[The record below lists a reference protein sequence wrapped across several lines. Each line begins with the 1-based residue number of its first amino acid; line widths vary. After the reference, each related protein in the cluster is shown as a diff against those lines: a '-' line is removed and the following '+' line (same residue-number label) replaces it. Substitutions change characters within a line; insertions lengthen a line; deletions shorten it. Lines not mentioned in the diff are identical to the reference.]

1 MFDEIRI
8 QGEKLEELE
17 SETKRRNHDAD
28 VLEENRA
35 IEITQ
40 IKGQI
45 VSLVTS
51 GKLRDEKVRMPG
63 CTSVLLVDMA
73 DADADVLRL
82 LLGLDASR
90 RS

>member
-8 QGEKLEELE
+8 QGEKLDELE

-28 VLEENRA
+28 VLEQNRV

-51 GKLRDEKVRMPG
+51 GKLRDEKVRH
-63 CTSVLLVDMA
+63 
-73 DADADVLRL
+73 
-82 LLGLDASR
+82 
-90 RS
+90 